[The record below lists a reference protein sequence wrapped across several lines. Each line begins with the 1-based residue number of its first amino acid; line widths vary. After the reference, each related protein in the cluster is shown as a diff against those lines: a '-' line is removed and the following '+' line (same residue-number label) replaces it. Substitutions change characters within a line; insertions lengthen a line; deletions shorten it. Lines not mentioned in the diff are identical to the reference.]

1 MTVDE
6 IIDKMRKQASEDKS
20 TPDEILGQT
29 LNYLADELD
38 KAINE
43 ERSRHG
49 SELFEAYCCQPAKK
63 KPTQNHERFSSFD
76 DAVTEFVNSGEAFKY
91 ECPPK
96 VVNWNWHLWNY
107 FVIWLFT
114 KYTPKKEVI
123 KAKRDASREDFLSA
137 LKDLTEKADAE
148 ELTSVADALSKDLD
162 KSGIEF
168 DTENCSGDP
177 EDFDM
182 PGYELGQDTLAGGTF
197 IMWFGAG
204 GDWEQPI
211 AFCVYLGED
220 DKIHAYVPHEG
231 NCYNKETNAAFG
243 NSLGMSSQE
252 EMESLGVEYKFDMDK
267 MREDASKGLE

>member
-6 IIDKMRKQASEDKS
+6 IIAKMRKDAAEDES
-20 TPDEILGQT
+20 TPDGILGQT

-43 ERSRHG
+43 ERSRH
-49 SELFEAYCCQPAKK
+49 SSALFEAYTAER
-63 KPTQNHERFSSFD
+63 KPEKNKERFSSFD
-76 DAVTEFVNSGEAFKY
+76 DAVTEFVNSGEASKY

-96 VVNWNWHLWNY
+96 VVNWNWHHWNY

-123 KAKRDASREDFLSA
+123 KAKKGASKEDFLVA
-137 LKDLTEKADAE
+137 LNYLTEKADAE
-148 ELTSVADALSKDLD
+148 VLTSIAEALSEDLD
-162 KSGIEF
+162 NFGVEF

-177 EDFDM
+177 EEQYDM
-182 PGYELGQDTLAGGTF
+182 PGYKFGLDTLAGGTP

-204 GDWEQPI
+204 GDWEAPI
-211 AFCVYLGED
+211 AFCLYLGED
-220 DKIHAYVPHEG
+220 GKIHAYVPREG

-243 NSLGMSSQE
+243 NLLGMSSQE
-252 EMESLGVEYKFDMDK
+252 EMQSLGIEYKFDMGK
-267 MREDASKGLE
+267 MREDTSKALEG